1 MARLFFT
8 AGAERD
14 YQKLPV
20 EVQTRIT
27 LVLDGR
33 FTIDPFAPELK
44 TIKLKPPLHG
54 YRIRV
59 GDYRILF
66 EYSPEVITV
75 YKIRHRKDSY
85 R

>member
-1 MARLFFT
+1 MTRLFFT
-8 AGAERD
+8 TGAERD
-14 YQKLPV
+14 YQKLPT

-27 LVLDGR
+27 FVLDGR
-33 FTIDPFAPELK
+33 FAVDPFAPEFN
-44 TIKLKPPLHG
+44 TAKLKSPLRG

-66 EYSPEVITV
+66 EFSPEVITV

>member
-1 MARLFFT
+1 MSRLFFT

-14 YQKLPV
+14 YQKLPT

-27 LVLDGR
+27 FVLEGR
-33 FTIDPFAPELK
+33 FTIDPFAPELN
-44 TIKLKPPLHG
+44 TTKLKPPLHG

-59 GDYRILF
+59 GDYRVLF
-66 EYSPEVITV
+66 EYTTEVITIH
-75 YKIRHRKDSY
+75 KIRHRKDVY

>member
-14 YQKLPV
+14 YQKLPI
-20 EVQTRIT
+20 EVQTRISF
-27 LVLDGR
+27 VLDGH
-33 FTIDPFAPELK
+33 FAIDPFAPELNA
-44 TIKLKPPLHG
+44 TKLKPPLHG
-54 YRIRV
+54 YRIRI
-59 GDYRILF
+59 GDYRVLF
-66 EYSPEVITV
+66 EFSPEVITV

>member
-8 AGAERD
+8 TGAERD
-14 YQKLPV
+14 YHKLSID
-20 EVQTRIT
+20 VQTKIT
-27 LVLDGR
+27 LVLDGC
-33 FTIDPFAPELK
+33 FIINPFAPELN
-44 TIKLKPPLHG
+44 TTKLKPPLRG

-66 EYSPEVITV
+66 EFSPDVITV
-75 YKIRHRKDSY
+75 YKIRHRKDAY

>member
-8 AGAERD
+8 TGAERD
-14 YQKLPV
+14 YQKLPT
-20 EVQTRIT
+20 EVQTRISFIFG
-27 LVLDGR
+27 GR
-33 FTIDPFAPELK
+33 FAIDPFAPEFN
-44 TIKLKPPLHG
+44 TTKLKPPLHG

-75 YKIRHRKDSY
+75 YKIRHRKDTY

>member
-8 AGAERD
+8 TGAERD

-20 EVQTRIT
+20 EVQTRISF
-27 LVLDGR
+27 VLDGR
-33 FTIDPFAPELK
+33 FAIDPFVPELN
-44 TIKLKPPLHG
+44 TTKLKPPLHG

-66 EYSPEVITV
+66 EYLPKVITI
-75 YKIRHRKDSY
+75 YKIRHRKDAY
-85 R
+85 K

>member
-14 YQKLPV
+14 YQKLPAD
-20 EVQTRIT
+20 VQTRIT
-27 LVLDGR
+27 FVLDGR
-33 FTIDPFAPELK
+33 FAIDPFAPELS
-44 TIKLKPPLHG
+44 TTKLKPPLHG

-66 EYSPEVITV
+66 EFSPEVITV